1 MKKDLL
7 ITAMKT
13 SISEVLETMFFCP
26 LEFEPSADS
35 EASLLDTPMSAR
47 IAFTGPLAG
56 VMRLKLSRGL
66 ALSLTAD
73 FLGVDPEAVDDL
85 QIAEMVKEMLNM
97 FAGNTFSR
105 FDAGAVFDLGIP
117 AMAGD
122 DSPPPA
128 TPEENCLVVT
138 GQTLHGP
145 LECELIVERNAWN
158 CTEIS
163 AS

>member
-1 MKKDLL
+1 MKDLL
-7 ITAMKT
+7 IAAMKT

-26 LEFEPSADS
+26 LEFEGPPTGQAEVPD
-35 EASLLDTPMSAR
+35 APLAAR
-47 IAFTGPLAG
+47 LAFTGPLAG
-56 VMRLKLSRGL
+56 VMQLQLSRGL

-73 FLGVDPEAVDDL
+73 FLGVDREAVDDL
-85 QIAEMVKEMLNM
+85 RIAETVKEMLNM

-105 FDAGAVFDLGIP
+105 FDAGAVFDLGFP
-117 AMAGD
+117 AMVGAD
-122 DSPPPA
+122 APRLA
-128 TPEENCLVVT
+128 TPAENRLAVT